1 MKWWQHLHYRKCWQK
16 CSWTTGCA
24 CKKSTKT
31 DLICNVLFCQLL
43 SASEHSNNTITLP
56 LKRKSSLLNKCI
68 PINII
73 WYRHVLF
80 FLMSMKCLLQKPFL
94 TAQYMYLFG
103 TECNDICVHGHQQTN
118 KPVLVRMSKPWK
130 SVNWPL
136 PVNKITQS

>member
-16 CSWTTGCA
+16 CSWTTGCG

-68 PINII
+68 LINII
-73 WYRHVLF
+73 WYRRVLF

-94 TAQYMYLFG
+94 TARTCICLVQNVMTFVYM
-103 TECNDICVHGHQQTN
+103 VTN
-118 KPVLVRMSKPWK
+118 RPTNQFLSEW
-130 SVNWPL
+130 VNHE
-136 PVNKITQS
+136 NQ